1 MANGLIVGCA
11 AANPGFAL
19 FHPAFWRLFDWHG
32 RLGCLGRVNRAVMQ
46 VMNVRLIYV
55 FVMFAV
61 LQTVYTESITGS
73 PLGIALQAGIV
84 LFWAMRAVEQVV
96 FFGLAHPAP
105 IGIFAV
111 FVANALLHAAVVLAA
126 GGQHA

>member
-73 PLGIALQAGIV
+73 PLG
-84 LFWAMRAVEQVV
+84 
-96 FFGLAHPAP
+96 LAHPAS

-111 FVANALLHAAVVLAA
+111 VVANALLHAAVVLAA